1 MFCAFRVDKMGK
13 CRKRWN
19 IPVPDHLDKMVS
31 DYIIKDTFKTKSEFI
46 RAAVRDK
53 LEHEHQKLEDQP

>member
-1 MFCAFRVDKMGK
+1 MT
-13 CRKRWN
+13 KRIIW
-19 IPVPDHLDKMVS
+19 HLEVTPS
-31 DYIIKDTFKTKSEFI
+31 LNEQLETFIVKDSFTTKSEFI